1 MTGSRRV
8 IRVQR
13 QASLRIKSGRV
24 RAAALLV
31 VFLVGIGVFF
41 VASGGDQEPAPEEPQ
56 GWTEGLLRVDVRN
69 GGDVSGMARS
79 ATRRL
84 RADGFDV
91 VHWGNASATER
102 GETSV
107 VIDHVGRPDMAQ
119 AVAKALG
126 ISNVQSDPD
135 PNLYVDVSVVLG
147 KEWDPD
153 VSSEDD
159 APAGS
164 RPWWHPRSWFGS

>member
-1 MTGSRRV
+1 MTGGRRV
-8 IRVQR
+8 IRDQR
-13 QASLRIKSGRV
+13 QASRRMKSGRV
-24 RAAALLV
+24 GAVALLV
-31 VFLVGIGVFF
+31 LLLVGVGVFF
-41 VASGGDQEPAPEEPQ
+41 VASGGDPEPAAQEPP

-69 GGDVSGMARS
+69 GGGVSGMAGS

-91 VHWGNASATER
+91 VHWGNASATE
-102 GETSV
+102 GGQTSV

-153 VSSEDD
+153 VPSEDD

-164 RPWWHPRSWFGS
+164 RPWWHPRSGFGR